1 MWLRKIFRKKR
12 KITHPIIKDK
22 KVTYSNSS
30 RKLLTETKH
39 AINLIPVKSY
49 KQGLVFF
56 VTKTVKDTENHLLKL
71 AKVFHINQCLS
82 LFQCFPAF

>member
-56 VTKTVKDTENHLLKL
+56 CDKDGKRYRKSF
-71 AKVFHINQCLS
+71 AKASKGVSH
-82 LFQCFPAF
+82 